1 MHKHLRLWFA
11 AAAAIAV
18 ALPLASAR
26 VDAQDNYPSHPM
38 QMIIPFAAGGPT
50 DIVGRIMGAKMS
62 EILGQQI
69 VVEDRGGAGGTI
81 GAADVAKA
89 APDGYTMLM
98 ATVSTNAINP
108 ALYRHLPYDPEH
120 AFAPIGRVGVTPT
133 ILMANPSLPVTDVK
147 SLVALIKANP
157 GKYSYGSSGVGSILH
172 LCGEEFKAD
181 AGGLDIVHV
190 PYKGSAPM
198 DTDLLGGQISMAFDA
213 TPTAMPL
220 ALAGKVRALG
230 AGMATRIP
238 SMPNLPTLQEQGIKD
253 FECYTWNAII
263 APAGTPKPIV
273 SKLNAAIN
281 KALADPKVSD
291 ALKKAGIDPTPG
303 STPESTT
310 EFINAELKKWA
321 PIIKASGTQVD

>member
-1 MHKHLRLWFA
+1 MNKPYRRHAIAAVSIVIAALSGAQA
-11 AAAAIAV
+11 AAEEQFPAR
-18 ALPLASAR
+18 PL
-26 VDAQDNYPSHPM
+26 

-50 DIVGRIMGAKMS
+50 DIVGRILGGKMS
-62 EILGQQI
+62 ELLGQTV

-81 GAADVAKA
+81 GAAVVAKA

-108 ALYRHLPYDPEH
+108 ALYRHLPYDSET
-120 AFAPIGRVGVTPT
+120 AFTPVGRIGVTPT
-133 ILMANPSLPVTDVK
+133 ILMANLSLPVTDVK
-147 SLVALIKANP
+147 SLIALIKKNP

-172 LCGEEFKAD
+172 LCGAEFTAD
-181 AGGLDIVHV
+181 AGGLQMVHV

-198 DTDLLGGQISMAFDA
+198 DTDLLGGQISTAFDA

-238 SMPNLPTLQEQGIKD
+238 SMPNLPTLQEQGIKGY
-253 FECYTWNAII
+253 ECYTWNAII

-273 SKLNAAIN
+273 AKLNATIN
-281 KALADPKVSD
+281 KAMADPKVSA
-291 ALKKAGIDPTPG
+291 ALEKAGIDPTPG
-303 STPESTT
+303 STPESTQQ
-310 EFINAELKKWA
+310 FIDAELKKWA
-321 PIIKASGTQVD
+321 PIVKASGARVD